1 MRQKWIFPVL
11 TLVLGLAAASN
22 AAAKEQYV
30 YSVKF
35 VCGYQN
41 SNVGVSL
48 DATARKEGEPSVKF
62 GNYATEINILWPEIY
77 LGDQQAYVFKH
88 LTVLVDRG
96 TPVGREPKVATAKAY
111 VDSIQLPSLGATM
124 DDCNRIAELLWGA
137 VPTPYPITIGYLTLT
152 STHEL
157 EVTAVYTSQAC
168 SNWTST
174 GTTSLSCLRPDGDGS
189 VSNSIDVEKV
199 EGRKLLL
206 Q

>member
-11 TLVLGLAAASN
+11 ILVLGLAAASD
-22 AAAKEQYV
+22 AVAKEQYA

-35 VCGYQN
+35 VCGYQD
-41 SNVGVSL
+41 SNVGVSN
-48 DATARKEGEPSVKF
+48 DAAARKEGEPSVKF

-96 TPVGREPKVATAKAY
+96 RPVGREPKVATAKAY

-168 SNWTST
+168 SNWSST
-174 GTTSLSCLRPDGDGS
+174 GTTSLSCLRADGEGS